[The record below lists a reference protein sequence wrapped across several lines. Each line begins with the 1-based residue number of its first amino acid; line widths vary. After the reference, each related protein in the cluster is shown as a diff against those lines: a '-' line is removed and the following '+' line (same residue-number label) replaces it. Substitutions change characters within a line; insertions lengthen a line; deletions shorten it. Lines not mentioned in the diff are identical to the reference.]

1 MFKKESAR
9 ITALRNQVKNAKDE
23 LRQLHDIVAERVY
36 EKELM
41 AELKEAQ
48 DNMKKLKKELGLD
61 G

>member
-9 ITALRNQVKNAKDE
+9 ITALRNQVKNAKDK